1 MQMIRK
7 LVLLLAILLC
17 TPYVNAKSKDVHFR
31 EDNSPTRPHDT
42 GQHRVRSYYEN
53 GYLYIIFHQQEGRCL
68 IGITVHETGEMS
80 QYSYST
86 HAPIIIPLGNIGE
99 NYSITLETA
108 TGRILYGELNL

>member
-1 MQMIRK
+1 
-7 LVLLLAILLC
+7 
-17 TPYVNAKSKDVHFR
+17 
-31 EDNSPTRPHDT
+31 
-42 GQHRVRSYYEN
+42 
-53 GYLYIIFHQQEGRCL
+53 
-68 IGITVHETGEMS
+68 MS

>member
-1 MQMIRK
+1 MIRK
-7 LVLLLAILLC
+7 LIILLTILLC
-17 TPYVNAKSKDVHFR
+17 ALNISAKKKDVHLQER
-31 EDNSPTRPHDT
+31 NPPARPHDT
-42 GQHRVRSYYEN
+42 ARPSVSSYYED

-108 TGRILYGELNL
+108 TGSIFYGELNL